1 MTRLLVAAC
10 GLGLAA
16 GCLSERPRPAPPV
29 LAIVIDSDTIRS
41 TTPNDTLTGSVRVTD
56 ADGLDSIWLQV
67 DTTRVGV
74 DGLFET
80 VFERPFR
87 FGVRSGL
94 TPSTQVPVVLEAR
107 DVVGFRSRLDTFVT
121 VVAP

>member
-56 ADGLDSIWLQV
+56 PDGLDSIWLQV

-74 DGLFET
+74 DGLFAT

>member
-10 GLGLAA
+10 GLGLAI

-29 LAIVIDSDTIRS
+29 LAIVIDSTTIHAGLHDS
-41 TTPNDTLTGSVRVTD
+41 VTGSVSAAD
-56 ADGLDSIWLQV
+56 PDGLDSIWLQV

>member
-16 GCLSERPRPAPPV
+16 ACLSERPRPAPPV
-29 LAIVIDSDTIRS
+29 LGIVLDS
-41 TTPNDTLTGSVRVTD
+41 TTIHAGPHDSVTGSVSATD
-56 ADGLDSIWLQV
+56 PDGLDSVWLQV